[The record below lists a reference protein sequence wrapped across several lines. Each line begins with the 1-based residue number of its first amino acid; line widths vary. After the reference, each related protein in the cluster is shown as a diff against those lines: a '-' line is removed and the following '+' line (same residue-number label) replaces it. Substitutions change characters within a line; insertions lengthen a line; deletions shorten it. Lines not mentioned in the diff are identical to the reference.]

1 MPGWQ
6 TCGASQGH
14 PAPGAALGCPAR
26 RGRPRRRLERRAG
39 HGRRAAFLTLPSN
52 ALVDGAVALL
62 CSGARKA
69 TAAAA
74 ADSALLSAYKIIGEA
89 KIDTV
94 LNDGYE

>member
-1 MPGWQ
+1 MWREPRA
-6 TCGASQGH
+6 TPR
-14 PAPGAALGCPAR
+14 PAPPWGAPRGVAAPAADSNGELGTGGAP
-26 RGRPRRRLERRAG
+26 P
-39 HGRRAAFLTLPSN
+39 FLTLPSN